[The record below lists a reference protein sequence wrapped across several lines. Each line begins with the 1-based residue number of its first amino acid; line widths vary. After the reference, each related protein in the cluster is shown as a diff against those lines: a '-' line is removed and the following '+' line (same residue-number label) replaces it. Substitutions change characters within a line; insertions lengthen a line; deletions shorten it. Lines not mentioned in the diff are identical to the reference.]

1 MGPVTQ
7 QNDDEQRE
15 ERARG
20 RSNWPIRRTSLD
32 DEVREERVVTSRVLR
47 SGVKDDGDFDLK
59 FWQAVGG
66 EGIFAAAWEMID
78 EFRSFRGE
86 DGDQPRLQRSV
97 LRVVRRGR

>member
-1 MGPVTQ
+1 MGR
-7 QNDDEQRE
+7 DDSNQHK
-15 ERARG
+15 ERDRL
-20 RSNWPIRRTSLD
+20 S
-32 DEVREERVVTSRVLR
+32 VSRVLR
-47 SGVKDDGDFDLK
+47 GGEKDDGSFDLK
-59 FWQAVGG
+59 FWQAIGA

>member
-7 QNDDEQRE
+7 RDDSDQRE
-15 ERARG
+15 DRARR

-32 DEVREERVVTSRVLR
+32 DEVREERVVMSRVLR
-47 SGVKDDGDFDLK
+47 SGEKDDGAFDLK

-78 EFRSFRGE
+78 ELRSFRGE